1 MERER
6 EREREREKL
15 ISDENEP
22 AIHPRI
28 WPTIPTSVNNKAGK
42 KIFGIFFEL
51 IVQRLNII
59 VLHREDRHG
68 IINMITIIKRDLARQ
83 AYYTYFIIAWVPGG
97 K

>member
-1 MERER
+1 M

-42 KIFGIFFEL
+42 KIIDTIGIFFEL
-51 IVQRLNII
+51 SV
-59 VLHREDRHG
+59 
-68 IINMITIIKRDLARQ
+68 
-83 AYYTYFIIAWVPGG
+83 
-97 K
+97 